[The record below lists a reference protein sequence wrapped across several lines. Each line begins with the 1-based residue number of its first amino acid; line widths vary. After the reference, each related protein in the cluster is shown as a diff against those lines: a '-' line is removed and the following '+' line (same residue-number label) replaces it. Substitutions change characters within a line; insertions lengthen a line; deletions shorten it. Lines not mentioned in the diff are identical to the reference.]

1 MGQVYNIQMYCAQQC
16 IQKNHKCLF
25 FLKGLQPNALVCL
38 CIQPS
43 KYFYLRHDLDKVWN
57 LADFILQNRR
67 KMKFRIQEKKSIFY
81 SNKELAFELKTKFI
95 DHFVNM
101 ETVDPRHGELKENIV
116 GCHRLPHGKYQYQ
129 VHIKKDAHRIITDLQ
144 RENLKN
150 FIERNVDNCYVPS
163 HALLDYLE
171 DKCAY
176 CFGGYFYV
184 TQERY
189 ITPIYMMAQQAID
202 KIIKFRKVKNGS
214 NQKTT
219 R

>member
-1 MGQVYNIQMYCAQQC
+1 MRKHHNKLYYGKYRYKIIFDMQSAALLWPTTEEHLTEF
-16 IQKNHKCLF
+16 KNKNP
-25 FLKGLQPNALVCL
+25 KPTKNN
-38 CIQPS
+38 
-43 KYFYLRHDLDKVWN
+43 LDMIWDV
-57 LADFILQNRR
+57 ADFIIQNRG

-101 ETVDPRHGELKENIV
+101 EIVDPRHGDLKENIV

-129 VHIKKDAHRIITDLQ
+129 VHIKKDAHRIITNLQ
-144 RENLKN
+144 RENLKD
-150 FIERNVDNCYVPS
+150 FIERNIDNCFVPS
-163 HALLDYLE
+163 YALMDYLE
-171 DKCAY
+171 DKCPY

-189 ITPIYMMAQQAID
+189 ITPIYMMAQEAID
-202 KIIKFRKVKNGS
+202 KVIQFRKVKNGS
-214 NQKTT
+214 NKKTE

>member
-1 MGQVYNIQMYCAQQC
+1 MRKHHNKLYYGKYHYKTVLDLKSAALLWPTTDEHLID
-16 IQKNHKCLF
+16 IKNKNP
-25 FLKGLQPNALVCL
+25 KPT
-38 CIQPS
+38 
-43 KYFYLRHDLDKVWN
+43 RHDLDKIWD

-129 VHIKKDAHRIITDLQ
+129 VHIKKDAHRIITELQ

-202 KIIKFRKVKNGS
+202 KIIKFRKVKNES
-214 NQKTT
+214 NKKVK